1 VKTSPDEVAVK
12 DILDLKS
19 EQMLAVNPEYQR
31 DAVVWTAT
39 QKKKL
44 VDSVL
49 RARVLQDG
57 WVKTTVAQ
65 LGCDLDIAAEA
76 IARLLGHPVGGRA
89 GQTIEALAPQEQ
101 ASAKARS
108 LSVTHGLGSFP
119 MHTDGAHRLQPPRF
133 VVLVCASPGTS
144 PVPTTLARCRDLRIS
159 ASERARLEAA
169 PFLIRNGRRSFY
181 STICSRSRPFIR
193 YDAGCMV
200 PQGKDSDAVF
210 NPIAKRAMDARPAH
224 VSWRTGDVLVIDNW
238 DVLHGRGLGS
248 AEASPDRKLLRMSV
262 Q

>member
-1 VKTSPDEVAVK
+1 MEPTCVPATPLPDSA
-12 DILDLKS
+12 
-19 EQMLAVNPEYQR
+19 A
-31 DAVVWTAT
+31 
-39 QKKKL
+39 
-44 VDSVL
+44 L

-57 WVKTTVAQ
+57 WVKATVAQ
-65 LGCDLDIAAEA
+65 LGYDLDIAAEA

-89 GQTIEALAPQEQ
+89 GRIIEALAPQKQ
-101 ASAKARS
+101 ASAKPRS
-108 LSVTHGLGSFP
+108 LSVTHGLGAFP

-133 VVLVCASPGTS
+133 VVLVCASPGAS
-144 PVPTTLARCRDLRIS
+144 PVPTTLTRCRDLRIS
-159 ASERARLEAA
+159 ASDRARLEAA

-181 STICSRSRPFIR
+181 STICGRSRPFIR

-200 PQGKDSDAVF
+200 PQDAQSGAAFHLV
-210 NPIAKRAMDARPAH
+210 AKRARDAGPAL

-248 AEASPDRKLLRMSV
+248 AEASPDRKLLRVSV